1 MGLLDRVLKKNN
13 NKLSLGAPV
22 RGKCVAI
29 QEVPD
34 PTFGECMMGNGVAII
49 PTGEYIEAP
58 CDGVVEMVFRTGHA
72 ITLTTD
78 IGADVLIHVGLDT
91 VKLDGKYFS
100 TLVENGEA
108 VKAGDRLIKFEREKI
123 EEEGYNMITPMVVC
137 NSDQFSNF
145 ETLTGHDVKAGD
157 MVISLEK

>member
-34 PTFGECMMGNGVAII
+34 PTFGECMMGNGIAVI
-49 PTGEYIEAP
+49 PAGEYIEAP
-58 CDGVVEMVFRTGHA
+58 CDGVVEMILRTGHA
-72 ITLTTD
+72 ITLTTEV
-78 IGADVLIHVGLDT
+78 GADVLIHVGLDT
-91 VKLDGKYFS
+91 VKLNGKYFT

-108 VKAGDRLIKFEREKI
+108 VKAGDRLIKFDREKI
-123 EEEGYNMITPMVVC
+123 AAEGYNMITPMVVC
-137 NSDQFSNF
+137 NSDQFSIF

-157 MVISLEK
+157 TVISLEK